1 MQFKIK
7 LIKKKDTGA
16 VPQVKIYRLCVIQN
30 YINHTS
36 LTLLFQKVISS
47 GIVTR
52 LVELLGHSE
61 VLVVTPALRTVGN
74 IVTGNSV

>member
-1 MQFKIK
+1 MQSKIK
-7 LIKKKDTGA
+7 L
-16 VPQVKIYRLCVIQN
+16 
-30 YINHTS
+30 YIISINPSSLSYTKHQCHTV
-36 LTLLFQKVISS
+36 LFQKVISS

-74 IVTGNSV
+74 IVTGKYLL